1 MTLDINSQYQLQS
14 SCYNEHNLII
24 YEDLYTLREI
34 YCRFAKMALEKNN
47 EIMLIVTTYETPR
60 TVRDMLSEYDINV
73 QKHESNGSLVIIDS
87 VQGYQAASFYGVLR
101 LIELLAVR
109 AQKES
114 KSGVFSIADVGSFF
128 LFGREKELVNY
139 ELSVPKNIDITL
151 KAFCC
156 YHKNDFSLRLTD
168 DQQRQLVNH
177 HYRAI
182 SASTL
187 YQD

>member
-1 MTLDINSQYQLQS
+1 MTLYFNSEQQLQN

-34 YCRFAKMALEKNN
+34 YCRVAKEALEKNN
-47 EIMLIVTTYETPR
+47 EIILIVTTYETPD
-60 TVRDMLSEYDINV
+60 TVRDMLSEYDIDV
-73 QKHESNGSLVIIDS
+73 QKHESYGSLVIIDS
-87 VQGYQAASFYGVLR
+87 VQGYQVANFYGVLR
-101 LIELLAVR
+101 LIELLAIR
-109 AQKES
+109 AKKEF
-114 KSGVFSIADVGSFF
+114 KSGIFCIADMGSFF
-128 LFGREKELVNY
+128 LFGREKEMVDY
-139 ELSVPKNIDITL
+139 ELSIPKNIDIRL

-168 DQQRQLVNH
+168 DQQRQLVSH

-187 YQD
+187 Y